1 MNVPRYATFSI
12 DALLLWYH
20 YGALDLQS
28 SVGHYQGC
36 WEPPLRPLPLVEPPL
51 GLRCCALDLHIPWL
65 GHHALNG
72 SIAPSTVAP
81 PPCPRFVALSRATT
95 GMLGAA
101 TMPSVISRAKFTFVV
116 TLGQV
121 RVHYVP

>member
-51 GLRCCALDLHIPWL
+51 GLRCCALDLHIP
-65 GHHALNG
+65 
-72 SIAPSTVAP
+72 
-81 PPCPRFVALSRATT
+81 
-95 GMLGAA
+95 
-101 TMPSVISRAKFTFVV
+101 
-116 TLGQV
+116 
-121 RVHYVP
+121 